1 MPEKGQE
8 RSEREQAPLE
18 KVPRPHTGNQKCFVC
33 GREPQR
39 LLNDMPRRNTVSG
52 EPTGRGKQ
60 GDRRLCSAALSSPSV
75 VFWTRGP
82 LGGVRGLPPLT
93 CASQPRKVFPQT
105 THLKGM
111 GCPLTL
117 RVGF

>member
-39 LLNDMPRRNTVSG
+39 LLNDMPRRNTECQENLPGGVSKA
-52 EPTGRGKQ
+52 TG
-60 GDRRLCSAALSSPSV
+60 DSAA
-75 VFWTRGP
+75 
-82 LGGVRGLPPLT
+82 
-93 CASQPRKVFPQT
+93 QP
-105 THLKGM
+105 
-111 GCPLTL
+111 
-117 RVGF
+117 